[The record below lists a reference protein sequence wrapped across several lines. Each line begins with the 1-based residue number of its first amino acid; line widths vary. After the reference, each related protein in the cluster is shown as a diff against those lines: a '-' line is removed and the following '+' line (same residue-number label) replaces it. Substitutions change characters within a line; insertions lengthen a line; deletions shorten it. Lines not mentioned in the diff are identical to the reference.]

1 VIMDRILLIAML
13 LAALWTVMT
22 RSLLK
27 AALGLAVT
35 SAIISILMFRL
46 DSPLAAVFE
55 LSVCAG
61 LITAVFISA
70 ISLMKPLT
78 HKETLVLS
86 KQRIK
91 RYWYLPVIMIVVGIA
106 LTKLTVPVDFKMPLQ
121 AVQTL
126 DVRNVLWNSR
136 PLDLLGQ
143 VVILLAGVFGIVIL
157 FKEFKE
163 TKNK

>member
-1 VIMDRILLIAML
+1 MMIDKLLLIAVV
-13 LAALWTVMT
+13 LASLWTVMT

-35 SAIISILMFRL
+35 SAIIAAMLFKL
-46 DSPLAAVFE
+46 DSPLAGVFE

-78 HKETLVLS
+78 HKETIELS

-91 RYWYLPVIMIVVGIA
+91 RYWPLPVIMIIA
-106 LTKLTVPVDFKMPLQ
+106 FFIFSKTVLMVPEPLKML
-121 AVQTL
+121 ASGEDVRSLLWDSRTL
-126 DVRNVLWNSR
+126 DLF
-136 PLDLLGQ
+136 GQ
-143 VVILLAGVFGIVIL
+143 IVIVLAGVFGTVIL
-157 FKEFKE
+157 FRE
-163 TKNK
+163 NKKK

>member
-1 VIMDRILLIAML
+1 MTIMIDNILLISVI

-35 SAIISILMFRL
+35 SAIIAIMLFRL
-46 DSPLAAVFE
+46 DSPLAGVFE

-78 HKETLVLS
+78 HKETIELS
-86 KQRIK
+86 KKRIK
-91 RYWYLPVIMIVVGIA
+91 KYWYLPLILIITGIVFA
-106 LTKLTVPVDFKMPLQ
+106 RTMVPAGFNIPPETIK
-121 AVQTL
+121 L
-126 DVRNVLWNSR
+126 DVRSLLWGSR
-136 PLDLLGQ
+136 ALDMFGQ
-143 VVILLAGVFGIVIL
+143 IIIVLAGVFGTVIL
-157 FKEFKE
+157 FRESKK
-163 TKNK
+163 K

>member
-1 VIMDRILLIAML
+1 MIVDKILLIAVVFS
-13 LAALWTVMT
+13 ALWTVMT

-35 SAIISILMFRL
+35 SALISILIFKL

-78 HKETLVLS
+78 HKETIALS
-86 KQRIK
+86 KQKIK
-91 RYWYLPVIMIVVGIA
+91 KYWYLPVIMIIVAVA
-106 LTKLTVPVDFKMPLQ
+106 LIRSSFPAMLKIPATVPQ
-121 AVQTL
+121 AA
-126 DVRNVLWNSR
+126 DVRDVLWNAR
-136 PLDLLGQ
+136 PLDMLGQ
-143 VVILLAGVFGIVIL
+143 IVILLVGVFGIVIL
-157 FKEFKE
+157 VKEIGK
-163 TKNK
+163 K

>member
-1 VIMDRILLIAML
+1 MIIDQILLITMV

-35 SAIISILMFRL
+35 SAIISIIMFRL
-46 DSPLAAVFE
+46 ASPLAAVFE

-70 ISLMKPLT
+70 ISLMRPLT
-78 HKETLVLS
+78 HKETIALS

-91 RYWYLPVIMIVVGIA
+91 RYWYLPVIMIAAGLVLVRFTIPA
-106 LTKLTVPVDFKMPLQ
+106 DFKIPPE
-121 AVQTL
+121 AATGL
-126 DVRNVLWNSR
+126 DVRSILWNSR
-136 PLDLLGQ
+136 PFDMLGQ
-143 VVILLAGVFGIVIL
+143 IIIVLAGALGIAIL
-157 FKEFKE
+157 FKER
-163 TKNK
+163 KNK

>member
-1 VIMDRILLIAML
+1 MTAMIDNILLITVV

-35 SAIISILMFRL
+35 SAIIAIMLFRL
-46 DSPLAAVFE
+46 DSPLAGVFE

-78 HKETLVLS
+78 HKETIALS
-86 KQRIK
+86 KKRIK
-91 RYWYLPVIMIVVGIA
+91 KYWYLPLILIITGIA
-106 LTKLTVPVDFKMPLQ
+106 FSRTMVPTGFNIPEQ
-121 AVQTL
+121 AINQ
-126 DVRNVLWNSR
+126 DVRSVIWNSR
-136 PLDLLGQ
+136 ALDMFGQ
-143 VVILLAGVFGIVIL
+143 IIIVLAGVFGTVIL
-157 FKEFKE
+157 FRESKK
-163 TKNK
+163 K

>member
-1 VIMDRILLIAML
+1 MDKILLITMI

-35 SAIISILMFRL
+35 SAIISIAMFRL

-78 HKETLVLS
+78 HKETIELS

-91 RYWYLPVIMIVVGIA
+91 RYWYLPVIMIIAGIA
-106 LTKLTVPVDFKMPLQ
+106 LTKLTVPIDFKMPQQ
-121 AVQTL
+121 APEAL
-126 DVRNVLWNSR
+126 DVRSVLWNSR
-136 PLDLLGQ
+136 SLDLLGQ
-143 VVILLAGVFGIVIL
+143 IVILLAGVFGIVIL

-163 TKNK
+163 MKNK

>member
-1 VIMDRILLIAML
+1 MILDKIILIAMVF
-13 LAALWTVMT
+13 AALWTVMT

-35 SAIISILMFRL
+35 SAIITIIMFRL

-70 ISLMKPLT
+70 ISLMRPLT
-78 HKETLVLS
+78 HKETLELS

-91 RYWYLPVIMIVVGIA
+91 RYWYLPVIMLIAAAA
-106 LTKLTVPVDFKMPLQ
+106 LTKLSVPMDFKLPQ
-121 AVQTL
+121 KIVEAI
-126 DVRNVLWNSR
+126 DVRSLLWNARS
-136 PLDLLGQ
+136 LDLLGQ
-143 VVILLAGVFGIVIL
+143 IVILLAGVFGIVIL
-157 FKEFKE
+157 FKEM
-163 TKNK
+163 KNR

>member
-1 VIMDRILLIAML
+1 MNIDSILSIIVV

-35 SAIISILMFRL
+35 SAIIAIILFRL
-46 DSPLAAVFE
+46 NSPLAGVFE

-78 HKETLVLS
+78 HKETIELS
-86 KQRIK
+86 RKRIK
-91 RYWYLPVIMIVVGIA
+91 RYWYLPVILIIA
-106 LTKLTVPVDFKMPLQ
+106 GFIFSKTAIPASVKILPAAAK
-121 AVQTL
+121 L
-126 DVRNVLWNSR
+126 DVRSVLWNLR
-136 PLDLLGQ
+136 ALDLFGQ
-143 VVILLAGVFGIVIL
+143 VVIVLAGVFGTVIL
-157 FKEFKE
+157 FKESK
-163 TKNK
+163 KK

>member
-1 VIMDRILLIAML
+1 MTIDKILLITMT

-35 SAIISILMFRL
+35 SAILSVIMFQL
-46 DSPLAAVFE
+46 SSPLAAVFE

-70 ISLMKPLT
+70 ISLMRPLT
-78 HKETLVLS
+78 HKETLELS

-91 RYWYLPVIMIVVGIA
+91 RYWYLPVIMAITAAI
-106 LTKLTVPVDFKMPLQ
+106 LIFLNIPFDFKLPG
-121 AVQTL
+121 QTL
-126 DVRNVLWNSR
+126 FIDVRALLWNSR
-136 PLDLLGQ
+136 QLDLLGQ
-143 VVILLAGVFGIVIL
+143 IVIVLAGVFGTIIL
-157 FKEFKE
+157 FRERI
-163 TKNK
+163 NKK

>member
-1 VIMDRILLIAML
+1 MIMIDNILLITVV

-35 SAIISILMFRL
+35 SAIIAVMLFRL
-46 DSPLAAVFE
+46 DSPLAGVFE

-78 HKETLVLS
+78 HKETLELS
-86 KQRIK
+86 KKRIK
-91 RYWYLPVIMIVVGIA
+91 KYWYLPLILIITGIVFSRTMIPVGFNI
-106 LTKLTVPVDFKMPLQ
+106 PEE
-121 AVQTL
+121 AVKP
-126 DVRNVLWNSR
+126 DVRSLIWNSR
-136 PLDLLGQ
+136 ALDMFGQ
-143 VVILLAGVFGIVIL
+143 IIIVLAGVFGTVIL
-157 FKEFKE
+157 FKESK
-163 TKNK
+163 KQ

>member
-1 VIMDRILLIAML
+1 MMADNILLITVVFAS
-13 LAALWTVMT
+13 LWTVMT

-35 SAIISILMFRL
+35 SAVIAAMLFRL
-46 DSPLAAVFE
+46 DSPLAGVFE

-78 HKETLVLS
+78 HKETIELS
-86 KQRIK
+86 KKRIK
-91 RYWYLPVIMIVVGIA
+91 RYWYLPVIMMIA
-106 LTKLTVPVDFKMPLQ
+106 GFVFLRSKVPVPFEALPE
-121 AVQTL
+121 AAPL
-126 DVRNVLWNSR
+126 DVRSVLWNLR

-143 VVILLAGVFGIVIL
+143 IVIVLAGVFGTVIL
-157 FKEFKE
+157 FRE
-163 TKNK
+163 NKKG

>member
-1 VIMDRILLIAML
+1 MTMDKILLITMI

-27 AALGLAVT
+27 AALGLAAT

-78 HKETLVLS
+78 HKETLELS

-91 RYWYLPVIMIVVGIA
+91 RYWYLPVIMIVVGIL
-106 LTKLTVPVDFKMPLQ
+106 LTKLTIPIDFKIPPQ
-121 AVQTL
+121 AAQVL

-143 VVILLAGVFGIVIL
+143 IVILLAGVFGIVIL

>member
-1 VIMDRILLIAML
+1 MIIDKLLLIAVV

-35 SAIISILMFRL
+35 SAMIAIMLFRL
-46 DSPLAAVFE
+46 SSPLAGVFE

-78 HKETLVLS
+78 HKETIELS
-86 KQRIK
+86 RERIK
-91 RYWYLPVIMIVVGIA
+91 RYWYLPVIAIIA
-106 LTKLTVPVDFKMPLQ
+106 GLIFSKSTIPATFEIMPDMLP
-121 AVQTL
+121 A
-126 DVRNVLWNSR
+126 DVRSVLWNSR
-136 PLDLLGQ
+136 TLDLFGQ
-143 VVILLAGVFGIVIL
+143 IVILLA
-157 FKEFKE
+157 
-163 TKNK
+163 

>member
-1 VIMDRILLIAML
+1 MIDKILLIAMT

-35 SAIISILMFRL
+35 SAIISISIFRL
-46 DSPLAAVFE
+46 NSPLAAVFE

-78 HKETLVLS
+78 HKETILLS

-91 RYWYLPVIMIVVGIA
+91 RYWYLPVIMILAGIL
-106 LTKLTVPVDFKMPLQ
+106 LTKFVIPMNFIPVSGPT
-121 AVQTL
+121 AIT
-126 DVRNVLWNSR
+126 DVRSIMWNSR
-136 PLDLLGQ
+136 PLDMLGQ
-143 VVILLAGVFGIVIL
+143 IAILLAGVFGIVIL
-157 FKEFKE
+157 FKEMGK
-163 TKNK
+163 K

>member
-1 VIMDRILLIAML
+1 MTLDKIILTAMI

-35 SAIISILMFRL
+35 SAIVTILMFRL

-78 HKETLVLS
+78 HKETLALS
-86 KQRIK
+86 KERIK
-91 RYWYLPVIMIVVGIA
+91 RYWYLPVIMIVAGFL
-106 LTKLTVPVDFKMPLQ
+106 LTKLAVPMNFKMPVEV
-121 AVQTL
+121 ANL
-126 DVRNVLWNSR
+126 DVRNVMWNSR

-143 VVILLAGVFGIVIL
+143 VIILLAGVFGIVLL
-157 FKEFKE
+157 FKDRK
-163 TKNK
+163 KDK